1 MLVGQM
7 LQSDVCCEDDV
18 SHEDVVAVNL
28 KCKKQSKR
36 LRYKSQLKSSNSN
49 CLCILTLRRKSN
61 LKV

>member
-1 MLVGQM
+1 M

-28 KCKKQSKR
+28 KFKKQSKI
-36 LRYKSQLKSSNSN
+36 LRYKSQLKSPNSN

>member
-28 KCKKQSKR
+28 KCKKQTKR
-36 LRYKSQLKSSNSN
+36 LN
-49 CLCILTLRRKSN
+49 RRIQIVCVYLLYVEN
-61 LKV
+61 QI